1 MKIILIILAVLKDIL
16 QKACIYFTS
25 LILIFNIIS
34 VPLAATQT
42 GAQLRLNVDGWLTP
56 TLIFMFALASF
67 LAGAATQ
74 VYKITKVP
82 VFSRHIIFFIL
93 SYGVFIAVVIPMS
106 NHQINQG
113 TTLLLSVAFIILYLV
128 IFGIYM
134 GIKAALKSA
143 NNKKL
148 EYDGVYKNVK

>member
-74 VYKITKVP
+74 VYKITKIP

-93 SYGVFIAVVIPMS
+93 SYGIFIAIVIPMS

-113 TTLLLSVAFIILYLV
+113 TTLMLSVAFIIIYLV

-134 GIKAALKSA
+134 GIKAAVKSV

-148 EYDGVYKNVK
+148 EYNGVYKK